1 MSTSLRQGS
10 LLELARRYKRE
21 PEAAAGL
28 SVNAKKKNP
37 GLWDIY
43 IYIYTYT
50 HTYMYIYIYIEVLY
64 THSVLYYDI
73 LQHVIV
79 YLNVLY

>member
-43 IYIYTYT
+43 IYIYIHT
-50 HTYMYIYIYIEVLY
+50 HIHMYIYIYRGIIY
-64 THSVLYYDI
+64 TLRTI
-73 LQHVIV
+73 L
-79 YLNVLY
+79 

>member
-10 LLELARRYKRE
+10 LLELARRYKRD

-43 IYIYTYT
+43 IYTYIHTYIYVYTYIGIIYTLRT
-50 HTYMYIYIYIEVLY
+50 
-64 THSVLYYDI
+64 I
-73 LQHVIV
+73 L
-79 YLNVLY
+79 